1 MRISRPVLGAGAA
14 MAVLAIFGAKV
25 IAVADDK
32 PAGEMWH
39 QTMSMEMA
47 GMTMPPRTIDVCVPP
62 GRAQEQ
68 LSKPQGPGMG
78 DNCSVQDAK
87 REGNKFTAKFSCA
100 GKQPTQGTIETIVD
114 GDHIK
119 GTITMAVSG
128 QQMTMKTD
136 SQKTGTACTPRAAPG
151 PR

>member
-1 MRISRPVLGAGAA
+1 MRISRPVLGCGAA

-47 GMTMPPRTIDVCVPP
+47 GMTMPPRTLDVCVPP

-68 LSKPQGPGMG
+68 LSKPRGPGMG

-87 REGNKFTAKFSCA
+87 REGNKFTARFSCT
-100 GKQPTQGTIETIVD
+100 GKQPMQGTVETIVD

-119 GTITMAVSG
+119 GTITMALSG

-136 SQKTGTACTPRAAPG
+136 SQKTGIPCTPQAAPG